1 VQPDSSIELP
11 PEKQRL
17 VSELHAK
24 LDVLTHYQLLG
35 VPEAADRKAVK
46 SAYYALAPE
55 FHPDRYFRKNLG
67 HFRPML
73 EAVFSR
79 ITLAHDVLTS
89 KDRRAEYDEYLTLA
103 REGASLGAAPADVE
117 RVLADVERLA
127 QAAVNAAPASDPSAA
142 SRASVT
148 PPPPR
153 ASSLPPAPATMP
165 PPSGPRRSEEE
176 VQRDRRAAFAARLT
190 GGFRRQTAA
199 APAPTP
205 PPPVAS
211 AQERA
216 LALKT
221 RWEVARSEARRQQL
235 EKYRLLGL
243 DAMGRGEFISA
254 ATNFRMAC
262 ALQPDDADLQR
273 LREECEQKAAAA
285 QADENLRAAE
295 SAAQQGNW
303 GVAAQAYARV
313 CVGRPGDSRAH
324 ERCANALIRGGGDA
338 RRAVILARRAAEL
351 DPGRGT
357 YRLTLARAYFFAGLK
372 TSAEGELDR
381 ALLTAGLDGTLRQA
395 VEELRKEFAKK

>member
-1 VQPDSSIELP
+1 MQPDSSIELP

-17 VSELHAK
+17 VSELHAR

-35 VPEAADRKAVK
+35 VAESADRKAVK

-89 KDRRAEYDEYLTLA
+89 KDRRAEYDEYLALA
-103 REGASLGAAPADVE
+103 REGAALGAGQADVE
-117 RVLADVERLA
+117 RVLADVERMA
-127 QAAVNAAPASDPSAA
+127 QATLSGPPPAPSEPNA
-142 SRASVT
+142 RASVPPTTSST
-148 PPPPR
+148 PPPPK
-153 ASSLPPAPATMP
+153 ASTLP

-176 VQRDRRAAFAARLT
+176 VMRDRRAAFAARLT
-190 GGFRRQTAA
+190 GGFRRPA
-199 APAPTP
+199 APAPAPATP
-205 PPPVAS
+205 APVAT

-221 RWEVARSEARRQQL
+221 RWEVARAEARRQQL
-235 EKYRLLGL
+235 EKYRVLGL
-243 DAMGRGEFISA
+243 EAMGRGEYISA

-262 ALQPDDADLQR
+262 ALEPNDEHLQR

-303 GVAAQAYARV
+303 GVAAQSYARV
-313 CVGRPGDSRAH
+313 CVGRPGDARAH